1 MINRIM
7 QRVFAKGLPTYRET
21 QRLESS
27 IDNRGLEEYE
37 RRGEETETIYLASI
51 FGGTSIY

>member
-1 MINRIM
+1 M

-37 RRGEETETIYLASI
+37 REERRRKR
-51 FGGTSIY
+51 FV